1 MWEEEKIILVP
12 LEIFEKIVLNRTNQ
26 IVSNGDN
33 KIYMKNKILKTTL
46 YLLVAVLVGFTASYA
61 GNLVP
66 PSSPSNT
73 MYSLEDIYNLATD
86 SITAEEGEGD
96 IPETPGTVSST
107 GVTLTEVYEAVA
119 SALANTGS
127 PDLTWQ
133 TDPALNLCWS
143 YDTYEIESGNCSV
156 GSGFVQTPDT
166 NTTLGATE
174 YCQYLEAD
182 GETLANT
189 AQNIWHLPTIEEYQ
203 SITDYTLYNNA
214 TEVPGFAEDTIYW
227 SSTESAEYPNG
238 AWDWYSWG
246 GYTSNYD
253 KSDPVAVR
261 CARLAPPAL

>member
-1 MWEEEKIILVP
+1 M
-12 LEIFEKIVLNRTNQ
+12 
-26 IVSNGDN
+26 N
-33 KIYMKNKILKTTL
+33 KYLKTLL
-46 YLLVAVLVGFTASYA
+46 YLLTAILVGFTASYA
-61 GNLVP
+61 GSLVP

-86 SITAEEGEGD
+86 NTEATLGEGD
-96 IPETPGTVSST
+96 IPETPSSVSST
-107 GVTLTEVYEAVA
+107 GVTLTQVYEAVA

-143 YDTYEIESGNCSV
+143 YNQYEIDNGCTV
-156 GSGFVQTPDT
+156 GSGFVQTLDT

-214 TEVPGFAEDTIYW
+214 TEVPGFAEDTGYW
-227 SSTESAEYPNG
+227 SSTEVAESPNG
-238 AWDWYSWG
+238 AWVWNSWY
-246 GYTSNYD
+246 GYTGYSD
-253 KSDPVAVR
+253 KGDQGAVR
-261 CARLAPPAL
+261 CARLASPVL